1 MAKSQGGAAVL
12 DAPETRSALPAD
24 KRVNL
29 ILSAGAY
36 ADLAAMANQR
46 RTTMTEIVR
55 LGLGLL
61 KVAISEA
68 EKGRKLVVTTEDGK
82 VLKELILPG

>member
-1 MAKSQGGAAVL
+1 MAKSEGGVAVL
-12 DAPETRSALPAD
+12 ELPATKAEGQEE
-24 KRVNL
+24 KRLNL

-36 ADLAAMANQR
+36 ADLAKLAKLK

-55 LGLGLL
+55 LALGLI

-68 EKGRKLVVTTEDGK
+68 DQNHKLVVTTGDGK